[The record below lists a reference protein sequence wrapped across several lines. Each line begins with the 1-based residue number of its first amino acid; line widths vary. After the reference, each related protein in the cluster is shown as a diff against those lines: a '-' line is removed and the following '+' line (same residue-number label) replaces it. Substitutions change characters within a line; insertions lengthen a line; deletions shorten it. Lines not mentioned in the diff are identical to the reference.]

1 MTNKKRYISNIKS
14 RMDTKI
20 DLIVADDMEATHK
33 NHITL
38 CKNIFPFMN
47 FFFCLRIV
55 PISLHRATTRLLLLV
70 REKVLLVL
78 TFLNLYVTLNEIH
91 GSIW

>member
-1 MTNKKRYISNIKS
+1 
-14 RMDTKI
+14 MDTKI

-55 PISLHRATTRLLLLV
+55 PISLHWATTRLLLLV

-78 TFLNLYVTLNEIH
+78 VLWYYASNISKSLCNLK
-91 GSIW
+91 

>member
-1 MTNKKRYISNIKS
+1 
-14 RMDTKI
+14 MDSKI
-20 DLIVADDMEATHK
+20 DIIVAYDMGATAK

-55 PISLHRATTRLLLLV
+55 PISLHWATTRLLLLV

-78 TFLNLYVTLNEIH
+78 VLWYYASNISKSLCNLK
-91 GSIW
+91 